1 MLSKRRF
8 MKNWGHILAKAL
20 LLEAGFRAWLQHLLL
35 QTAVS
40 SAYHTFA
47 QEHPFWA
54 ASLFDEYFL
63 RGQAAPLLARYLQTE
78 SLPTPNELAKAWFDQ
93 FGPLWPRAATR
104 SDTEVTKV
112 ASDFLQVL
120 NAELC
125 RAGR

>member
-1 MLSKRRF
+1 MLSNRRL
-8 MKNWGHILAKAL
+8 MKNRGHILAKLL
-20 LLEAGFRAWLQHLLL
+20 LLETRFRTWLHRLML

-40 SAYHTFA
+40 SAYQTFA
-47 QEHPFWA
+47 EIHPRWA
-54 ASLFDEYFL
+54 TSLFDEYFL

-104 SDTEVTKV
+104 SATEVTQV

-125 RAGR
+125 RVGR